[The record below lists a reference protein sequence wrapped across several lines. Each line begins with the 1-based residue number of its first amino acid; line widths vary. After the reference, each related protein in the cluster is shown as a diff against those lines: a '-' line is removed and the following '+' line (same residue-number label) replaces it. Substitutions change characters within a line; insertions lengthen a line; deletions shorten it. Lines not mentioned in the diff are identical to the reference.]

1 MSKRPRQKKR
11 SFVGTIK
18 KLKSQVDMFG
28 QTTTFLVDNEA
39 TYTTW
44 IGSIVSLVIILVTLA
59 FAHTKYFV
67 LKDRLDTNLTS
78 QTQIGVLPPDYSIGL
93 EDGIQVAF

>member
-1 MSKRPRQKKR
+1 
-11 SFVGTIK
+11 
-18 KLKSQVDMFG
+18 MFG
-28 QTTTFLVDNEA
+28 QTPTFLVDNEA

-59 FAHTKYFV
+59 FAQTKYIV